1 MVVLTR
7 MPPSPILTIDKPR
20 AAVVNKGSMPEPLIK
35 AFKGLLYNRDAVE
48 DISRCVCPPYD
59 VITDPSVYYARGPCN
74 AVRLELPME
83 HEGLDPYGA
92 ARKTLDTW
100 LAQKTLYFDG
110 EDTVYL
116 YEQEF
121 SVGDV
126 HLQRTGFIPL
136 VRLDRGRIL
145 THEQTREKAR
155 KDRERLVGTL
165 KTFTSL
171 IFAMYEDGSKEIG
184 RLIEGAAREKLY
196 DFVDDQSITNRFYR
210 MTDATDM
217 ARLASLMNEKRLY
230 IADGHHRLSVSFKLG
245 LPYVAIYLTD
255 MHAPG
260 VSILPYHRLVK
271 FAREKGIN
279 EILALLEPY
288 FEISEIPQGQ
298 GPALSGLIDAISSTP
313 VTSFL
318 LYGAGE
324 KPTLYVLKQKQAVP
338 FDPESHEVVR
348 RLRVNVVHS
357 GVLKHLLGAK
367 DEEIS
372 FLNDPGEAI
381 ARVDSG
387 QDDYAFFVPATTV
400 DEVKAVA
407 ENGLSMPPKSTYFYP
422 KVLTG
427 LVFHKYA

>member
-1 MVVLTR
+1 M
-7 MPPSPILTIDKPR
+7 
-20 AAVVNKGSMPEPLIK
+20 VNKGSMPEPLIK
-35 AFKGLLYNRDAVE
+35 AFKGLLYNRDTVE
-48 DISRCVCPPYD
+48 DISKCVCPPYD
-59 VITDPSVYYARGPCN
+59 VITDPGVYYERGPCN
-74 AVRLELPME
+74 AVRLELPIA

-100 LAQKTLYFDG
+100 LREKTLSFDDG
-110 EDTVYL
+110 DTVYL

-121 SVGDV
+121 SVGGTP
-126 HLQRTGFIPL
+126 LRRTGFIPL
-136 VRLDRGRIL
+136 VRLDRERIL
-145 THEQTREKAR
+145 THEQTREKAK

-171 IFAMYEDGSKEIG
+171 IFAMYEDGSKEID

-196 DFVDDQSITNRFYR
+196 DFVDDQSIRNRFYR
-210 MTDATDM
+210 MTDATEM
-217 ARLASLMNEKRLY
+217 ARLSSLMNEKYLY

-255 MHAPG
+255 MHASG

-271 FAREKGIN
+271 FARQRGIK
-279 EILALLEPY
+279 EVLAPLEPY
-288 FEISEIPQGQ
+288 CEISEIPQGP
-298 GPALSGLIDAISSTP
+298 GPHLTRLIDAISSAP
-313 VTSFL
+313 VPSFL

-324 KPTLYVLKQKQAVP
+324 RPFLYVLKQKQAIP
-338 FDPESHEVVR
+338 FDPESHDAVR
-348 RLRVNVVHS
+348 RLRVNMVHS
-357 GVLKHLLGAK
+357 GVLKHLLGVK

-372 FLNDPGEAI
+372 FLHDPSEAI

-407 ENGLSMPPKSTYFYP
+407 EKGLSMPPKSTYFYP